1 MSQVAARLRFLL
13 GTNLLW
19 GAEEGNLKETSRSLG
34 GPWDSILNSAR
45 ENDSKYVS
53 QPIFCNLIAAF
64 HTSQIMCIY
73 TLNNKTKFK
82 ETWLIP
88 IMLMSTNICCLL
100 RAKFVFIRQHRSSQ
114 RLHNLQ
120 RGIFHVAPPQPK
132 FCDLSPQTQSR
143 LLRRPVCEGHSH
155 HSSEMPQYKQENLR
169 HYWAGS
175 GGQGALPCLSYFC
188 ASENAILKTWS

>member
-1 MSQVAARLRFLL
+1 M
-13 GTNLLW
+13 
-19 GAEEGNLKETSRSLG
+19 
-34 GPWDSILNSAR
+34 
-45 ENDSKYVS
+45 
-53 QPIFCNLIAAF
+53 
-64 HTSQIMCIY
+64 
-73 TLNNKTKFK
+73 NNKIKFK

-143 LLRRPVCEGHSH
+143 LLRRPVCKVFHITARKCHARSRKTWGIIG
-155 HSSEMPQYKQENLR
+155 Q
-169 HYWAGS
+169 
-175 GGQGALPCLSYFC
+175 GQGAKEL
-188 ASENAILKTWS
+188 LKTQFRMWQKTQFLPYLAWATSVLLRMQSWRLDHSFLQSALPHQPWSGQEGRQSLSCCRWEAQLFSHRLSWQQSPFKKANES